1 MGHRKVL
8 IDTSVIIDYIRK
20 KQKEKSDLYKLFD
33 KQYILY
39 ISAVSCFEL
48 YAGLNETNRKLTEII
63 LAHINRHNFDG
74 DVAQNAALIYNNLKK
89 RNQIIEIRDIFI
101 AASAASLNI
110 PLATKNIKHF
120 ARIQEIELLESII

>member
-33 KQYILY
+33 KHYILY
-39 ISAVSCFEL
+39 MSAVSYFEL

-63 LAHINRHNFDG
+63 LDHIHSINFDA
-74 DVAQNAALIYNNLKK
+74 DVAQNAALIYNNLKEK
-89 RNQIIEIRDIFI
+89 
-101 AASAASLNI
+101 
-110 PLATKNIKHF
+110 IK
-120 ARIQEIELLESII
+120 